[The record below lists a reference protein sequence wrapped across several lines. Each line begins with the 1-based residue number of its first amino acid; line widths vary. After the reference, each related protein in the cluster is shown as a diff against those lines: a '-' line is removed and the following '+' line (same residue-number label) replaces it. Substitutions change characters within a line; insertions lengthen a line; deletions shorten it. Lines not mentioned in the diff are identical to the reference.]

1 MTMITRSME
10 MAVHHDVELKRTG
23 SVSMRKRNA
32 LQSITMGSSQVQNNV
47 MMEMIKQMMD
57 VHRMV

>member
-1 MTMITRSME
+1 MITRSME

-23 SVSMRKRNA
+23 SVSMRNRNA

-57 VHRMV
+57 VHQMV